1 VELGVVIGKTTKD
14 VPRSEALAHV
24 AGTRALDCVR
34 ALIVATHSVDTI
46 DRLHT
51 GARSDMSRHAKRR
64 QEEGTRNSRSS
75 LRCVCLSDRT
85 DARAR
90 TRTRKGLP
98 WTLSKG
104 FDTFCPV
111 SRFIEKDELPDL
123 RNVELK
129 LTVCIWL

>member
-1 VELGVVIGKTTKD
+1 VVIGKTTKD

-24 AGTRALDCVR
+24 AGTRALSIAFVRRSWRLIRWIQSIGYTLALDLTCRDMQNAAKKKVHATAEAACAVCVSSMIE
-34 ALIVATHSVDTI
+34 LTH
-46 DRLHT
+46 
-51 GARSDMSRHAKRR
+51 
-64 QEEGTRNSRSS
+64 E
-75 LRCVCLSDRT
+75 
-85 DARAR
+85 R
-90 TRTRKGLP
+90 TRTYKGLP